1 MVTKTE
7 LVKQEL
13 AKNPNPTPKEIK
25 EIAERVAKQH
35 ESGKCS
41 KALVHKCLRKMP
53 KIEPTGLPEPVEPVV
68 TVKEEAERE
77 VPTIEEV
84 TPEVPKKPEEKA
96 KEIIAEGILEGK
108 FTKEQLTA
116 LFQAINEWLPSKY
129 RKSQDTCKL
138 LGSVWESPINKR
150 IEQIEDADL
159 WFALFVTIVVYGNIP
174 VQIVME
180 RRKKPKPKK
189 KEIE

>member
-1 MVTKTE
+1 MPTKTE

-25 EIAERVAKQH
+25 EIAKACD
-35 ESGKCS
+35 CS

-68 TVKEEAERE
+68 KVEEEAERE

-84 TPEVPKKPEEKA
+84 TPEVPQKPEQKA
-96 KEIIAEGILEGK
+96 KDILAEGIIEGK
-108 FTKEQLTA
+108 FTKEQLA
-116 LFQAINEWLPSKY
+116 SFFSAINEWLPTKY
-129 RKSQDTCKL
+129 RKPQETCEL
-138 LGSVWESPINKR
+138 LGAVWESPINKR
-150 IEQIEDADL
+150 IEQIEDVDL
-159 WFALFVTIVVYGNIP
+159 WFAIGVTIVVYGSIP
-174 VQIVME
+174 ARYIME

-189 KEIE
+189 EEVE

>member
-7 LVKQEL
+7 RVKEKL
-13 AKNPNPTPKEIK
+13 KDNPNPTPKQIK
-25 EIAERVAKQH
+25 EIAKACD
-35 ESGKCS
+35 CS

-96 KEIIAEGILEGK
+96 KEILAEGIIEGK
-108 FTKEQLTA
+108 FTKEQLA
-116 LFQAINEWLPSKY
+116 SFFSAINEWLPTKY
-129 RKSQDTCKL
+129 RKPQETCEL
-138 LGSVWESPINKR
+138 LGAVWESPINKR
-150 IEQIEDADL
+150 IEQIEDVDL
-159 WFALFVTIVVYGNIP
+159 WFAIGVTIVVYGSIP
-174 VQIVME
+174 AQYIME

-189 KEIE
+189 TESD